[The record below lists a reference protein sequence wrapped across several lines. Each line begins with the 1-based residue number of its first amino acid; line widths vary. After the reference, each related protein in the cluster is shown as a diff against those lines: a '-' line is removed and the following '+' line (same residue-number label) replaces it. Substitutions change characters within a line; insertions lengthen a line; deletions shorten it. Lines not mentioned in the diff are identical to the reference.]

1 MTVEATTDL
10 PIAPPSWWD
19 WLRWAAA
26 LAFNGLAAFFWA
38 LFGAGAAASGGHP
51 EGEFLVL
58 CAAAAA
64 VPAVVSAGLAFG
76 RRIEWAIASAFATIP
91 ALVVGMLLFAG
102 LGR

>member
-1 MTVEATTDL
+1 MTSQATIGV
-10 PIAPPSWWD
+10 PIERTSWWD

-26 LAFNGLAAFFWA
+26 LTFNALAAFFWA

-51 EGEFLVL
+51 ESEFLVL

-64 VPAVVSAGLAFG
+64 VPAVVSAALALS
-76 RRIEWAIASAFATIP
+76 RRLEWAIASAFATIP
-91 ALVVGMLLFAG
+91 ALVLGMLLFAG